1 MRHYEQLVERMQ
13 QDQENMIAR
22 QAEEIAH
29 IRDKVNRYA
38 EDQIEMM
45 EKQKARAI
53 RNAKAREIAR
63 CMR

>member
-1 MRHYEQLVERMQ
+1 MQ